1 MLQNGK
7 KNNFNETLQLIRAFT
22 NCFNAS
28 QRNIHLNELNTI
40 YHKLLQ
46 FNIFSIEISI
56 YSFNSAIY

>member
-7 KNNFNETLQLIRAFT
+7 KNNINETLQLIRAFT

-56 YSFNSAIY
+56 Y